1 MTRAQIN
8 RIIED
13 QKSNIVKGIK
23 EDFRDLRNKPGFYRE
38 FTCDLK
44 SNENTGATDYS
55 FDPRYWFA
63 IPTEGTK
70 KELGRR
76 A

>member
-13 QKSNIVKGIK
+13 QKLNIAKGIA
-23 EDFRDLRNKPGFYRE
+23 EDFRELWNKPGFYRE

-44 SNENTGATDYS
+44 SNENIGVIDCS

-70 KELGRR
+70 KELSRR